1 MIEARV
7 SLGRVSRKVASE
19 LGEEYKI
26 RPFYAIAL
34 MRLDRREAL
43 ELLED
48 AVRLYPSDSE
58 SRGEYIRRVAIR
70 GL

>member
-1 MIEARV
+1 MKILA
-7 SLGRVSRKVASE
+7 RVSRKVAAE
-19 LGEEYKI
+19 LGEEYAI
-26 RPFYAIAL
+26 RPFHSSAL

-48 AVRLYPSDSE
+48 AVRLYPTDAE
-58 SRGEYIRRVAIR
+58 ARGEYIRRAAIR